1 MNGNCGHVN
10 IFQTRTLYGPFEC
23 TKTMRSGNA
32 DVYLHEIPGGQYTNL
47 QFQAYSLGLG
57 DQFEQVKAKY
67 REANQLLGDIVKVT
81 PSSKIV
87 GDLAQFMVQNNL
99 TAADV
104 RAKAANLSFPTS
116 VIEFFQGLIGQPYG
130 GFPEPLRSD
139 ILQNLD
145 RVDGRPGESM
155 APMDFGKLKND
166 LSKSFDRITDYDVMS
181 AAMYPK
187 EAKDFFKFRQEYG
200 PVDKLETRHF
210 LVGPEMGEEFEVT
223 IEKGKTLTVK
233 TLTPGIEVRHLIIS
247 ILLPCKLF
255 FINFE
260 QQKDLYLVS
269 LNELLMND
277 FNNFKDLAAHKAS
290 VI

>member
-1 MNGNCGHVN
+1 
-10 IFQTRTLYGPFEC
+10 
-23 TKTMRSGNA
+23 MRSGNA

-187 EAKDFFKFRQEYG
+187 EAKDFFKFRQ
-200 PVDKLETRHF
+200 
-210 LVGPEMGEEFEVT
+210 
-223 IEKGKTLTVK
+223 
-233 TLTPGIEVRHLIIS
+233 
-247 ILLPCKLF
+247 
-255 FINFE
+255 
-260 QQKDLYLVS
+260 Q
-269 LNELLMND
+269 
-277 FNNFKDLAAHKAS
+277 
-290 VI
+290 

>member
-1 MNGNCGHVN
+1 
-10 IFQTRTLYGPFEC
+10 
-23 TKTMRSGNA
+23 MRSGNA

-290 VI
+290 VK